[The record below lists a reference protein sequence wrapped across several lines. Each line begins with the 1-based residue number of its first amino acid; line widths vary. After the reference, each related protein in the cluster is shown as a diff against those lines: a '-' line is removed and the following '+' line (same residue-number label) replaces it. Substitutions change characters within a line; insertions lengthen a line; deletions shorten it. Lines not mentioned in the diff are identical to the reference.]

1 MNRAILTEIL
11 GDDYQFIEAEN
22 GLQAVEILR
31 SGADVDLLLLD
42 IVMPEMDGFGVL
54 QAMNHNHWI
63 GEVPVVM
70 ISAESDT
77 RVVEHAY
84 DLGATDYI
92 SRPFDMAVVRRRV
105 INTLLLYAKQKRLMH
120 LVAEQVYEREK
131 ANDLMIGILSHIV
144 EFRNGESGMHVL
156 HIRTATELLLSALVK
171 RTDRYSLN
179 DTDINLI
186 VTASALHDIGKINVP
201 ESILNKPGRLTREEF
216 EIMKTHTTTGA
227 SILKGLEADQ
237 DEPLVRKA
245 YEICRWHHERYDG
258 RGYPDG
264 LTGEEIPIS
273 AQVVSLA
280 DVYDALTS
288 ERCYKKA
295 FDHDTAIQ
303 MILNGE
309 CGTFNPLL
317 LECLN
322 DVSEQLRVSHY
333 VSSPGRTPYY
343 DPELLSDELLQDDDS
358 HSSTHHSRMH
368 RLLDLERSRS
378 EFFSARAGGLQFEYD
393 VSSDVVQIKD
403 WYAVPPQPGR
413 LIPRAELAESGS
425 LAPSD
430 WQRVFDAL
438 KSATYT
444 SPDITLT
451 ALLTRN
457 GEVRWYKLHARTLWS
472 QDEKPQFIAAIGCFT
487 DIHEHMLRH
496 TAPFPKSGIAMTDV
510 YGRRFLEER
519 LDGVSIQAAAML
531 DADNFK
537 HINDSCGHPIGDV
550 ALRRI
555 ARVIRAHLDANDLVI
570 RYGGDEF
577 VILFPEITPEQ
588 FQQTLEKIREDI
600 SRTPIEAGSPH
611 LLSVSIGG
619 VYGVPNLTDAIRQ
632 ADQLM
637 YLAKQQK
644 NQVQYRII
652 MGGREK

>member
-1 MNRAILTEIL
+1 MQEKQCILIADDSPMNRAILIEIL
-11 GDDYQFIEAEN
+11 GDDYQFVEAEN
-22 GLQAVEILR
+22 GLQAVAILR

-54 QAMNHNHWI
+54 QAMNQNHWI

-120 LVAEQVYEREK
+120 LVAEQVYERDK
-131 ANDLMIGILSHIV
+131 ANDLMISILSHIV

-216 EIMKTHTTTGA
+216 EIMKTHTTMGA

-333 VSSPGRTPYY
+333 VSNPGRTPYY

-393 VSSDVVQIKD
+393 VSSDG
-403 WYAVPPQPGR
+403 GR
-413 LIPRAELAESGS
+413 
-425 LAPSD
+425 
-430 WQRVFDAL
+430 
-438 KSATYT
+438 T
-444 SPDITLT
+444 
-451 ALLTRN
+451 
-457 GEVRWYKLHARTLWS
+457 
-472 QDEKPQFIAAIGCFT
+472 
-487 DIHEHMLRH
+487 
-496 TAPFPKSGIAMTDV
+496 
-510 YGRRFLEER
+510 
-519 LDGVSIQAAAML
+519 AAARPP
-531 DADNFK
+531 
-537 HINDSCGHPIGDV
+537 DS
-550 ALRRI
+550 
-555 ARVIRAHLDANDLVI
+555 ARGA
-570 RYGGDEF
+570 
-577 VILFPEITPEQ
+577 
-588 FQQTLEKIREDI
+588 
-600 SRTPIEAGSPH
+600 
-611 LLSVSIGG
+611 
-619 VYGVPNLTDAIRQ
+619 
-632 ADQLM
+632 
-637 YLAKQQK
+637 
-644 NQVQYRII
+644 
-652 MGGREK
+652 GRERFARAVRLAACL